1 MTRHLEL
8 YQFAASMV
16 VDFKETFFKLLVH
29 HCVLE
34 KIGLCAE
41 DPYERLVLDVNASR
55 CNGRSKAKCYEELTV
70 LNDKTYWR
78 PDYFRCPFIGAVSPC
93 MASPRNG
100 GAPELAQA

>member
-16 VDFKETFFKLLVH
+16 VDFKETFFKLL
-29 HCVLE
+29 
-34 KIGLCAE
+34 LCAE